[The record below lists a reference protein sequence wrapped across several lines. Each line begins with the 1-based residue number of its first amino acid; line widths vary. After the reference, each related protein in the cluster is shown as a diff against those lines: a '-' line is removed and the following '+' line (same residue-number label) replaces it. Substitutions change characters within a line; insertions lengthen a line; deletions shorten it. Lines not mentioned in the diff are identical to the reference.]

1 MNAKTLKT
9 LNQYLSTSKSNEV
22 LQEALVGRNF
32 LENLFSILQDYFT
45 RPEAFRITY
54 EVGKQF

>member
-1 MNAKTLKT
+1 MNAKTLRT

-22 LQEALVGRNF
+22 LQEALIGRNF

-45 RPEAFRITY
+45 RQEAFRITY
-54 EVGKQF
+54 EVRKQF